1 MKMTIGVIGFACAVA
16 MVVSGC
22 DKSPETRPATWH
34 AEATE
39 YFNKK
44 VPPLKSLRGDK
55 YHLQVVREGNGNYA
69 CVTRTFVDGIQVDY
83 ASRSAVQVLPG
94 NIDPCQ
100 FAGVHV
106 EYTHEEGYRVYPG
119 TNLPSSVRD
128 FLYAEI
134 PSLYKRYL

>member
-1 MKMTIGVIGFACAVA
+1 MKTTISVIALALA
-16 MVVSGC
+16 LAAVVSGC
-22 DKSPETRPATWH
+22 DKSPEVRPESWN

-44 VPPLKSLRGDK
+44 VLPLQNLRGDK
-55 YHLQVVREGNGNYA
+55 YHLQVVREDGNYA
-69 CVTRTFVDGIQVDY
+69 CVTRAFVDGIQVDY

-100 FAGVHV
+100 FDGVHV
-106 EYTHEEGYRVYPG
+106 EYTRGQGYKVYPG
-119 TNLPSSVRD
+119 ANLPSSVKA

-134 PSLYKRYL
+134 PSLFKKYL